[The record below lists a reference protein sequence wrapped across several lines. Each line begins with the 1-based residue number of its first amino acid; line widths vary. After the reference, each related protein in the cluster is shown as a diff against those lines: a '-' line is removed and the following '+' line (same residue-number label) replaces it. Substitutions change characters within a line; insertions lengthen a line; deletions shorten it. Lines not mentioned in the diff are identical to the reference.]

1 MLNDIIKFTHRH
13 RLLLAF
19 LSLSCLFS
27 IAMAFFRF
35 YMTDSLLFGFLLWNL
50 FLAAIP
56 LVFAVMFCAYKKKS
70 SKLAM
75 LTTLGLWMLFFPN
88 APYLLTDLL
97 HLYPRRGVPFWY
109 DLILIFT
116 FAWNGVILGYLSLLF
131 IHNKIELFYGKVKA
145 WFFSLVSLSM
155 GAFGIYLGRFD
166 RWNSWD
172 IVQEPLPLLADI
184 AGYIL
189 HPRTHIETWFI
200 TFAIAV
206 FLITGY
212 AFIRQLS
219 MLGFNFE
226 NIKYTNPEVK

>member
-1 MLNDIIKFTHRH
+1 MINRFIQFAHRH
-13 RLLLAF
+13 RLLLF
-19 LSLSCLFS
+19 FVSLSCMLS
-27 IAMAFFRF
+27 IGLAFFRF
-35 YMTDSLLFGFLLWNL
+35 YVTDTLIFSFLLWNL

-56 LVFAVMFCAYKKKS
+56 MGFAALFCAFNKDS
-70 SKLAM
+70 NKLVM
-75 LTTLGLWMLFFPN
+75 VTVLGMWLLFFPN
-88 APYLLTDLL
+88 TPYILTDLL

-109 DLILIFT
+109 DLVLIFT
-116 FAWNGVILGYLSLLF
+116 FAWNGVMLGYLSLLF

-145 WFFSLVSLSM
+145 WFFSLSALSM

-172 IVQEPLPLLADI
+172 ILQEPIPLIKGI
-184 AGYIL
+184 ATYFV
-189 HPRTHIETWFI
+189 HPYANSMTWFI
-200 TFAIAV
+200 TGVIAA

-226 NIKYTNPEVK
+226 NIKYKDPNNS